1 MIGGKLIRCQ
11 NALKW
16 YTYTLSF
23 TMKDRAASFVE
34 DVNEAINED
43 EQGYMS
49 EGVE

>member
-23 TMKDRAASFVE
+23 THRG
-34 DVNEAINED
+34 
-43 EQGYMS
+43 GYKKKTS
-49 EGVE
+49 DKKKIR